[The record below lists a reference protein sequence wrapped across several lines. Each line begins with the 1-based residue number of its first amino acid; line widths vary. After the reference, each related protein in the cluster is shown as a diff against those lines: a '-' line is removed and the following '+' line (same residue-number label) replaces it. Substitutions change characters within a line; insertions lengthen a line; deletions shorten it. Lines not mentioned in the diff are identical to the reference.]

1 MNLVRRC
8 VLVAAL
14 TLFAVALVFAQE
26 KAPAA
31 TARSDFERAEKARQ
45 TGDLDSA
52 VPLYHKAIEAAPD
65 NLAAHTG
72 FVLAVEMQQYHKLQ
86 AVAAGQG
93 GAKLAPEDA
102 AAAELDLWK
111 KARAVAV
118 QELTEIYQKWVH
130 EHPEVAAFRYELVKV
145 EHGED
150 GTLEGELKALTERY
164 PKFAPSY
171 ADLAHIV
178 VGRGDLELERSYY
191 RKAMAL
197 EPDNAQYVSGYVST
211 FEMRDPEEHRRLA
224 EEMAQSFPND
234 SVAVYALHFAAAAT
248 ESVQDRIALL
258 ERAQALSEPLGTV
271 ASSLINDELLNL
283 YARRDIG
290 KAAAVSQKT
299 LAALR
304 RNAKANKGVVTHA
317 EQLADYYGSVARG
330 RQLLADG
337 KTAEAASAIER
348 TQPPPQT
355 LHPDNSLTLL
365 KADLLLARGQTK
377 NAYQYLLDQPGTVAD
392 EGLRAAAECIG
403 KQLDRTPR
411 QVESDAWAACLE
423 RAKRVPEFSL
433 DNFQGGK
440 TKPADYRGR
449 IVVINLWAP
458 S

>member
-1 MNLVRRC
+1 
-8 VLVAAL
+8 
-14 TLFAVALVFAQE
+14 
-26 KAPAA
+26 
-31 TARSDFERAEKARQ
+31 
-45 TGDLDSA
+45 
-52 VPLYHKAIEAAPD
+52 
-65 NLAAHTG
+65 
-72 FVLAVEMQQYHKLQ
+72 
-86 AVAAGQG
+86 
-93 GAKLAPEDA
+93 
-102 AAAELDLWK
+102 
-111 KARAVAV
+111 
-118 QELTEIYQKWVH
+118 
-130 EHPEVAAFRYELVKV
+130 
-145 EHGED
+145 
-150 GTLEGELKALTERY
+150 
-164 PKFAPSY
+164 
-171 ADLAHIV
+171 